1 MVFYSF
7 YFILSLLM
15 FWHIICFYT
24 DKITKTLIFNLKFFI
39 NFYTT
44 QDFFIMVTSNTD
56 TTYSASSLFN
66 QINKANGLNSDG
78 TKVSKETDAEELQNQ
93 FLTLLTAQLQN
104 QDPLNPLENT
114 ELTSQLAQINT
125 VSGIA
130 GISEKITAL
139 MSALNN
145 NQGIQAASII
155 GKNILTN
162 GNQITLSS
170 YTDESG
176 NTSSAAYGGI
186 KLESNADKVVVKI
199 TNGSTEVRS
208 IDLGA
213 KNAGIVSFAWDGIDN
228 YGNLRTDGNYKF
240 TVEATQQDSGVI
252 ATTMQYSPV
261 YAVSRNSTGDF
272 VLDLGDKGT
281 IKLDEVQQII

>member
-1 MVFYSF
+1 MFFYSF

-44 QDFFIMVTSNTD
+44 QDFFIMATSNTD

-240 TVEATQQDSGVI
+240 TVEATQKDSGVI

>member
-7 YFILSLLM
+7 YFVLSLLM

-44 QDFFIMVTSNTD
+44 QDFFIMATSNTD

>member
-1 MVFYSF
+1 
-7 YFILSLLM
+7 M

-44 QDFFIMVTSNTD
+44 QDFFIMATSNTD

-145 NQGIQAASII
+145 TQGIQAASII

-281 IKLDEVQQII
+281 IKLDDVQQII

>member
-7 YFILSLLM
+7 YFILSLLI

-44 QDFFIMVTSNTD
+44 QDFFIMATSNTD

-281 IKLDEVQQII
+281 IKLDDVQQII